1 MFPSG
6 PIHPR
11 VQEELERSL
20 IICGDCRRYIIGMRL
35 VVCERCGAQ
44 VCEECSNSCDFCRA
58 AGKLGGY
65 CCECSNKEL
74 EECATCSCGRLAC
87 YDHCK
92 KCESCH
98 TVSCIDCQSQWP
110 VTECGWCGTTLC
122 DECGMSTSRFSMSD
136 GRNYGICEKCL
147 EGYEGSSDK
156 LKGLG
161 KRAYA
166 APRPAGLHPAVLRA
180 LGLKSGSSDDKMMN
194 ALVKYLVA
202 RCCVLGIMP
211 KETVEDELD
220 VAFTDREWK
229 EVVKAWNEE
238 EYAYEQGVKPFWGW
252 AGYNY
257 GSAAYATGPLHPAV
271 EKRLGLA
278 KKFTLDQAMDKV
290 INECLVPAIYSRE
303 DIEDVH
309 GVKLTDDEWEELIN
323 GFNNADTS
331 YAMEGIWDLVDDLLR
346 GMGKK

>member
-1 MFPSG
+1 MLPSG

-20 IICGDCRRYIIGMRL
+20 IICGDCGRYIIGMRL

-110 VTECGWCGTTLC
+110 VTECGWCGRTLC
-122 DECGMSTSRFSMSD
+122 NECGMSTSRFSTSD

-147 EGYEGSSDK
+147 ESYEGLYDG

-161 KRAYA
+161 KKASFDSSAYA
-166 APRPAGLHPAVLRA
+166 SWTVHKKPGRTNQTERLFGGVL
-180 LGLKSGSSDDKMMN
+180 
-194 ALVKYLVA
+194 
-202 RCCVLGIMP
+202 
-211 KETVEDELD
+211 
-220 VAFTDREWK
+220 
-229 EVVKAWNEE
+229 
-238 EYAYEQGVKPFWGW
+238 
-252 AGYNY
+252 
-257 GSAAYATGPLHPAV
+257 YATGPLHPAV

-290 INECLVPAIYSRE
+290 INECLVPAIYSRK
-303 DIEDVH
+303 DIEVMHDV
-309 GVKLTDDEWEELIN
+309 KFTDDEWEEMVN

-331 YAMEGIWDLVDDLLR
+331 YAMEGIWEVVDDLLR